1 MATPNQIEIN
11 STVNTVNIDDNNNS
25 ITVSSSFCNTLIN
38 VTQSTTNI
46 VTVATPGPQGTAG
59 ATGSPG
65 TGSFETGSF
74 ATTGSNVFYGLQTI
88 SSSTDLSALDIH
100 VKDDILWT
108 FRTYNDTYSTSLIGL
123 ASWID
128 NDGISF
134 LGTETDRP
142 LHIYN
147 NANYPNPTLLIS
159 SSGVIVNNTLT
170 INNGITGSL
179 FGTSSWAN
187 NSITSSFAL
196 NINSGLNLTASN
208 LLVNNNI
215 NTTVLNAVSASIG
228 YIEYVSGSAVIIGDQ
243 YIVLNSSGTPAR
255 FSGIQVYDS
264 GSNTTSSIVWDSQ
277 TNHFVYENASGSTY
291 NGGGFMSGPRNTGS
305 LSNVTYPTQYRVLR
319 GQGGDHL
326 YDSNITDND
335 SNVSIGI
342 NTSITGTLNVSNGI
356 TGSLLGTSSWANNS
370 ISSSFSL
377 TASYWSGSITN
388 AATASYVLNAV
399 SSSFA
404 TTSSYINNLNQSVV
418 ITGST
423 QGNVTALTI
432 SSNTA
437 SLNLNSGNFF
447 TLQLVAGVNT
457 HINPSNIKPGQS
469 SILLLSTTGSATVS
483 FPSTVKQPSGSSY
496 TPTTTT
502 GTDILTFVSLDSS
515 NLYLVNVKNLI

>member
-1 MATPNQIEIN
+1 MAIPNQIEIN

-187 NSITSSFAL
+187 NSITSSFAS

-215 NTTVLNAVSASIG
+215 NTNILNAVSASIG
-228 YIEYVSGSAVIIGDQ
+228 YVEYISGSAVIIGDQ

-305 LSNVTYPTQYRVLR
+305 LSNVTYPTQYKILR

-335 SNVSIGI
+335 SNVSISI

-370 ISSSFSL
+370 ISSSF
-377 TASYWSGSITN
+377 
-388 AATASYVLNAV
+388 
-399 SSSFA
+399 
-404 TTSSYINNLNQSVV
+404 INNLNQSVV

-502 GTDILTFVSLDSS
+502 GTDILTFVSLDNS

>member
-74 ATTGSNVFYGLQTI
+74 ATTGSNNFNGNQIITG
-88 SSSTDLSALDIH
+88 ST
-100 VKDDILWT
+100 T
-108 FRTYNDTYSTSLIGL
+108 ST
-123 ASWID
+123 
-128 NDGISF
+128 
-134 LGTETDRP
+134 LGF
-142 LHIYN
+142 
-147 NANYPNPTLLIS
+147 
-159 SSGVIVNNTLT
+159 
-170 INNGITGSL
+170 TGSL

-187 NSITSSFAL
+187 NSITSSFAS

-215 NTTVLNAVSASIG
+215 NTNILNAVSASIG
-228 YIEYVSGSAVIIGDQ
+228 YVEYISGSAVIIGDQ

-305 LSNVTYPTQYRVLR
+305 LSNVTYPTQYKILR

-335 SNVSIGI
+335 SNVSISI

-370 ISSSFSL
+370 ISSSF
-377 TASYWSGSITN
+377 
-388 AATASYVLNAV
+388 
-399 SSSFA
+399 
-404 TTSSYINNLNQSVV
+404 INNLNQSVV

-502 GTDILTFVSLDSS
+502 GTDILTFVSLDNS

>member
-1 MATPNQIEIN
+1 MATPNQVEIVNTTNSVTVQNNNNQITVVNETSNIEI
-11 STVNTVNIDDNNNS
+11 SLIQPALNI
-25 ITVSSSFCNTLIN
+25 I
-38 VTQSTTNI
+38 Q
-46 VTVATPGPQGTAG
+46 VATPGPQGIAG
-59 ATGSPG
+59 AAGSPG
-65 TGSFETGSF
+65 TGSFATGSF
-74 ATTGSNVFYGLQTI
+74 ATTGSNNFNGNQIITG
-88 SSSTDLSALDIH
+88 ST
-100 VKDDILWT
+100 T
-108 FRTYNDTYSTSLIGL
+108 ST
-123 ASWID
+123 
-128 NDGISF
+128 
-134 LGTETDRP
+134 LGF
-142 LHIYN
+142 
-147 NANYPNPTLLIS
+147 
-159 SSGVIVNNTLT
+159 
-170 INNGITGSL
+170 TGSL

-187 NSITSSFAL
+187 NSITSSFAS

-215 NTTVLNAVSASIG
+215 NTNILNAVSASIG
-228 YIEYVSGSAVIIGDQ
+228 YVEYISGSAVIIGDQ

-305 LSNVTYPTQYRVLR
+305 LSNVIYPTQYRVLR

-326 YDSNITDND
+326 YDSNIIDND

-342 NTSITGTLNVSNGI
+342 NTSITGTLNVTNGI

-370 ISSSFSL
+370 ISSSF
-377 TASYWSGSITN
+377 
-388 AATASYVLNAV
+388 
-399 SSSFA
+399 
-404 TTSSYINNLNQSVV
+404 INNLNQSVV

-423 QGNVTALTI
+423 QGNVTTLTI

>member
-1 MATPNQIEIN
+1 MAIPNQIEIN

-74 ATTGSNVFYGLQTI
+74 ATTGSNNFNGNQIITG
-88 SSSTDLSALDIH
+88 ST
-100 VKDDILWT
+100 T
-108 FRTYNDTYSTSLIGL
+108 ST
-123 ASWID
+123 
-128 NDGISF
+128 
-134 LGTETDRP
+134 LGF
-142 LHIYN
+142 
-147 NANYPNPTLLIS
+147 
-159 SSGVIVNNTLT
+159 
-170 INNGITGSL
+170 TGSL

-187 NSITSSFAL
+187 NSITSSFAS

-215 NTTVLNAVSASIG
+215 NTNILNAVSASIG
-228 YIEYVSGSAVIIGDQ
+228 YVEYISGSAVIIGDQ

-305 LSNVTYPTQYRVLR
+305 LSNVTYPTQYKILR

-335 SNVSIGI
+335 SNVSISI

-370 ISSSFSL
+370 ISSSF
-377 TASYWSGSITN
+377 
-388 AATASYVLNAV
+388 
-399 SSSFA
+399 
-404 TTSSYINNLNQSVV
+404 INNLNQSVV

-432 SSNTA
+432 LSNTA
-437 SLNLNSGNFF
+437 SLNLNTGNFF

-502 GTDILTFVSLDSS
+502 STDILTFVSLDNS
-515 NLYLVNVKNLI
+515 NLYLVSVKNLI

>member
-1 MATPNQIEIN
+1 MAIPNQIEIN

-74 ATTGSNVFYGLQTI
+74 ATTGSNNFNGNQIITG
-88 SSSTDLSALDIH
+88 ST
-100 VKDDILWT
+100 T
-108 FRTYNDTYSTSLIGL
+108 ST
-123 ASWID
+123 
-128 NDGISF
+128 
-134 LGTETDRP
+134 LGF
-142 LHIYN
+142 
-147 NANYPNPTLLIS
+147 
-159 SSGVIVNNTLT
+159 
-170 INNGITGSL
+170 TGSL

-187 NSITSSFAL
+187 NSITSSFAS

-215 NTTVLNAVSASIG
+215 NTNILNAVSASIG
-228 YIEYVSGSAVIIGDQ
+228 YVEYISGSAVIIGDQ

-305 LSNVTYPTQYRVLR
+305 LSNVTYPTQYKILR

-335 SNVSIGI
+335 SNVSISI

-370 ISSSFSL
+370 ISSSF
-377 TASYWSGSITN
+377 
-388 AATASYVLNAV
+388 
-399 SSSFA
+399 
-404 TTSSYINNLNQSVV
+404 INNLNQSVV

-502 GTDILTFVSLDSS
+502 GTDILTFVSLDNS